1 MKLRV
6 VANLRIV
13 GRPEPGDYEGKPTYK
28 LNILTDEGAG
38 DLKCSEDAY
47 MAIGPVGNTIVPVKA
62 ELLFNDKYN
71 SMQISRI
78 WLSEPSNTAPKG
90 SPAGK

>member
-38 DLKCSEDAY
+38 DLKCSC
-47 MAIGPVGNTIVPVKA
+47 
-62 ELLFNDKYN
+62 LLYT
-71 SMQISRI
+71 S
-78 WLSEPSNTAPKG
+78 PSPRDC
-90 SPAGK
+90 S